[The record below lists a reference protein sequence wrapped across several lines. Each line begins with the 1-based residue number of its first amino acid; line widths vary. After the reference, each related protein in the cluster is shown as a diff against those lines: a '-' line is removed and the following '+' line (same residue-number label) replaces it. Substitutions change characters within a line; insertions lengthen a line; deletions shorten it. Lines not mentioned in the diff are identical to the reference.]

1 MRGLYFIEH
10 GLAKAQ
16 ADNLCQALQ
25 ESLAPTGLQS
35 YEANANSGPSPSL
48 MADCQRIYLSTIGI
62 YDLSAAKPGSY
73 LQIGISVGLNK
84 PALIIAGQGM
94 TSAIPSILDRSNT
107 WLYTPPLRSNREL
120 RRAVLRSLDNN
131 NASEKKED
139 EAHIYCNFCQ
149 RLCKGWRKLSGGK
162 GYLLLDGT
170 APQWKDLRNKIQNA
184 LEPTGLMPI
193 CLSQIKGQVMPL
205 LCETRLA
212 VLASEFTLLDLSTPC
227 DPHQLIALGMAIS
240 MRRPWLLITSQ
251 PEALPPILQQVSRL
265 EYANDHDLHQRL
277 AEYVLQSRYP
287 TKFAETQGATAHLEL
302 PFWLQLEDWIARFKV
317 QTSRAMEGALQL
329 LLIEEGQLKQRCRMT
344 PNMAITAGRDP
355 ECDLVIETQG
365 ASRFHADFLFTGQE
379 LFVVDRQSTN
389 GTFVSGHRVPPDE
402 QASLEIGDRVRIGP
416 AEVIIWNEDELP
428 EEFKQFLPEAGRITP
443 QTIFINLADGLVLV
457 NGKIPVACLSS
468 SEISLLEFMHQKG
481 RKITTT
487 SEIAEILYGTGKV
500 SRMIVASF
508 IDGLRAK
515 IEPSPSN
522 PRFLVAVPGTGY
534 QLRTR
539 GGQLVLRPR

>member
-10 GLAKAQ
+10 GLAEAQ
-16 ADNLCQALQ
+16 ADNLCQAVQ

-35 YEANANSGPSPSL
+35 YQANASPGPSDSL
-48 MADCQRIYLSTIGI
+48 MDACQRIFLSSIGI

-73 LQIGISVGLNK
+73 LRIGMSVGLNK

-94 TSAIPSILDRSNT
+94 TSAIPSVLDRANT

-120 RRAVLRSLDNN
+120 QRSVLRSLENSS
-131 NASEKKED
+131 APEKNDE
-139 EAHIYCNFCQ
+139 EAHIYCSFCQ
-149 RLCKGWRKLSGGK
+149 RLCNGWRKPAGGK
-162 GYLLLDGT
+162 GFLLLDGT
-170 APQWKDLRNKIQNA
+170 APQWKDLRSTIQNA
-184 LEPTGLMPI
+184 LEPTGLTPI

-212 VLASEFTLLDLSTPC
+212 VLASEFTLLDFSAPC
-227 DPHQLIALGMAIS
+227 NPHQLIALGMAIS

-251 PEALPPILQQVSRL
+251 PEALPTILQQAGRL
-265 EYANDHDLHQRL
+265 QYANDQELNQHL
-277 AEYVLQSRYP
+277 AEYVLQLRYP
-287 TKFAETQGATAHLEL
+287 TKFAETRGATARLEL

-389 GTFVSGHRVPPDE
+389 GTFVSGRRVPSDE
-402 QASLEIGDRVRIGP
+402 QVSLEIGDRVRIGP

-428 EEFKQFLPEAGRITP
+428 EEFKQFLPETGRITP
-443 QTIFINLADGLVLV
+443 QTIFVNLADGLVLV
-457 NGKIPVACLSS
+457 NGKIPVARLSS

-481 RKITTT
+481 RDTTNT
-487 SEIAEILYGTGKV
+487 SEIAEIIYGTGKV

-515 IEPSPSN
+515 IEPRPSN

-534 QLRTR
+534 RLRTR